1 MVMLRAMFNVLAS
14 LLGATLSFFKNQQEL
29 ALENL
34 ALRHQIGV
42 LKRTLGTKRV
52 CLKPS
57 DRKLRVV
64 LSRLWPGWQQVLA
77 IVQPA
82 TVIRWHREGFRRF
95 WARKSRR
102 RNGRPELDREIR
114 ALIRKMSIANA
125 TWGAPRIRNELAKIG
140 IDVSRSTVA
149 KYRPPPSEFCS
160 SCSSSRMTGGAFCI
174 SM

>member
-1 MVMLRAMFNVLAS
+1 MLNVLAS
-14 LLGATLSFFKNQQEL
+14 LVGAVFSFFKTQRAL

-52 CLKPS
+52 CLKPC
-57 DRKLRVV
+57 DRKLWVLLFRV
-64 LSRLWPGWQQVLA
+64 WTGWQQVLA

-102 RNGRPELDREIR
+102 RGGRLHQGSCMISVRIGLLVTTGHKTTLPL
-114 ALIRKMSIANA
+114 MSD
-125 TWGAPRIRNELAKIG
+125 GAPALGRI
-140 IDVSRSTVA
+140 
-149 KYRPPPSEFCS
+149 
-160 SCSSSRMTGGAFCI
+160 
-174 SM
+174 

>member
-1 MVMLRAMFNVLAS
+1 MFNVLAS
-14 LLGATLSFFKNQQEL
+14 VIGAALSFFKTQREL

-42 LKRTLGTKRV
+42 LKRTLGTRRIR
-52 CLKPS
+52 LKLC
-57 DRKLRVV
+57 DRKLWTT
-64 LSRLWPGWQQVLA
+64 LFGIWSGWQQALA

-82 TVIRWHREGFRRF
+82 TFIRWHRDSFCRF
-95 WARKSRR
+95 WARKSRHR
-102 RNGRPELDREIR
+102 DGRPKLDREVR
-114 ALIRKMSIANA
+114 ALIRKMSTSNP